1 MMVPKNMT
9 NKKIGIL
16 GLGISGSSALKSLE
30 AGGSEVFVYDD
41 NDKSNHIKTN
51 LMKWPWKELDQ
62 IIVSPGIS
70 MEHPIIAKAK
80 KLNIQINNE
89 IDIFAKSEPKAKV
102 IGVTG
107 TNGKSTTS
115 TLLGHII
122 KFHGYKVQVGG
133 NIGKAAT
140 SLEDPG
146 IKGYIIL
153 ELSSFQLETCSYLKL
168 DGAVIL
174 NITPDHI
181 EWHGNLKNYYNAK
194 IKISS
199 LLKKNAP
206 LVISSNDNLSKKA
219 SEKLNKSNNV
229 LRLDDNDRKKTD
241 LFKDSIHHKENIMGS
256 IKLLSSLG
264 MPENKS
270 LLAINT
276 FKGLPHRMEVISKKD
291 KITFINDSKATNAEA
306 VSKAL
311 GFFKNIF
318 WIAGGLG
325 KSNGIK
331 GTLGHLKNVKKCYLF
346 GESKND
352 FFNELSPKLNCAIF
366 ETMEKALRAVFN
378 ETLKSEEEI
387 TVLFSPGASSFDQF
401 KNFEDRGNKFKEL
414 TFKIWSI

>member
-1 MMVPKNMT
+1 
-9 NKKIGIL
+9 
-16 GLGISGSSALKSLE
+16 
-30 AGGSEVFVYDD
+30 
-41 NDKSNHIKTN
+41 
-51 LMKWPWKELDQ
+51 MKWPWKELDQ

-153 ELSSFQLETCSYLKL
+153 ELSSFQLEICSYLKL

-219 SEKLNKSNNV
+219 SEKLKKSNNV
-229 LRLDDNDRKKTD
+229 LRIDENDRKKTD
-241 LFKDSIHHKENIMGS
+241 LFKDSIHHKENIIGS

-264 MPENKS
+264 MSEKKS

-276 FKGLPHRMEVISKKD
+276 FKGLPHRMEVISIKD

-331 GTLGHLKNVKKCYLF
+331 GALGHLKNVKKCYLF

>member
-1 MMVPKNMT
+1 MVPKNMT

-41 NDKSNHIKTN
+41 NDKSSHIKTN

-89 IDIFAKSEPKAKV
+89 IDIFAKSKPKAKV

-115 TLLGHII
+115 TLLEHII

-153 ELSSFQLETCSYLKL
+153 ELSSFQLEICSYLKL

>member
-219 SEKLNKSNNV
+219 SEILNKSNNV

-241 LFKDSIHHKENIMGS
+241 LFKDSIHHQENIMGS

>member
-1 MMVPKNMT
+1 MVPKNMT

-41 NDKSNHIKTN
+41 NDKSSHIKTN

-89 IDIFAKSEPKAKV
+89 IDIFAKSKPKAKV

-153 ELSSFQLETCSYLKL
+153 ELSSFQLEICSYLKL

-219 SEKLNKSNNV
+219 SEILNKSNNV

-241 LFKDSIHHKENIMGS
+241 LFKDSIYHQENIMGS